1 MSATRRDP
9 STELGGG
16 QADRERL
23 HGSGGTRAEPNRRV
37 EFVLMEMEEEVHQRR
52 GTGRAKAGREE
63 AEEEREK
70 QSSGK

>member
-1 MSATRRDP
+1 
-9 STELGGG
+9 
-16 QADRERL
+16 
-23 HGSGGTRAEPNRRV
+23 
-37 EFVLMEMEEEVHQRR
+37 MEMEEEVHQRR